1 MQIGHTQE
9 LTVLE
14 RNRNILLLDGG
25 DGITVPL
32 PVDEADASLEPG
44 DKVTVFIFVD
54 ASGKPLAT
62 TRKPLVERD
71 QCASLKVVDV
81 TNAGAFLDW
90 GLTKNLLLPFAEQRR
105 PLEIGRHES
114 VLVYL
119 DKSGRLAAS
128 SRLDHHLPEIAD
140 DFRPWQEV
148 SLLIFQRTDL
158 GLKAVV
164 DNRALG
170 LLYKDEIFQDIR
182 VGEAHQG
189 YIKRLRHDGRID
201 LSLQPLSK
209 ELQPELSDAIVT
221 YLQDNDGVCELSD
234 KSSPEAIQAIFKVSK
249 KNFKKALSALY
260 RERRIVIHP
269 EHIELADPAAEA
281 APAAAPDSAPG
292 TAKASASTQAQSSK
306 RKQNDAPG
314 GKSPW
319 DNAKSRHAS
328 GKRSDNKDRH

>member
-14 RNRNILLLDGG
+14 RNRNILRLDGG
-25 DGITVPL
+25 EGISVPL
-32 PVDEADASLEPG
+32 PIEESNGEEPG
-44 DKVTVFIFVD
+44 DKITVFIFVD

-62 TRKPLVERD
+62 TRRPLVERD

-164 DNRALG
+164 DNRVLG

-182 VGEAHQG
+182 VGESHQG
-189 YIKRLRHDGRID
+189 YIKRLRHDGRVD
-201 LSLQPLSK
+201 LSLQPPSK
-209 ELQPELSDAIVT
+209 ELQGDLTDAIVD
-221 YLQDNDGVCELSD
+221 YLNANDGVCELSD
-234 KSSPEAIQAIFKVSK
+234 RSSPDAIQAIFKVSK
-249 KNFKKALSALY
+249 KNFKKALSTLY

-269 EHIELADPAAEA
+269 EHIELPD
-281 APAAAPDSAPG
+281 AAAASTPG
-292 TAKASASTQAQSSK
+292 TTDSSGKSAV
-306 RKQNDAPG
+306 APTDTAGKTPQG
-314 GKSPW
+314 GKDPWANATARRSPTNRP
-319 DNAKSRHAS
+319 DK
-328 GKRSDNKDRH
+328 KDRP